1 MILIAYDGS
10 ADATAAIADAGKV
23 LAGHPAVVLTVWEP
37 LSELMARTPA
47 GFGLMAGMSNP
58 DDVDDAT
65 RRAAERVAEEG
76 AELARRAGLDASAR
90 ARPANGTVADSIL
103 EQADRA
109 NATAIVMGSRGRT
122 GLRSRLLGSVSQSVV
137 QRADRAVF
145 VAPSPSVAEV
155 RRERLR
161 PAGGSQA

>member
-1 MILIAYDGS
+1 MIVIAYDGS
-10 ADATAAIADAGKV
+10 DDAKAAIAEAGKV
-23 LAGHPAVVLTVWEP
+23 LAGHPAIVLTIWEP

-58 DDVDDAT
+58 DEVDDAT
-65 RRAAERVAEEG
+65 RRGAERVAEEG

-90 ARPANGTVADSIL
+90 ARPGNGPVADSIL

-122 GLRSRLLGSVSQSVV
+122 GLRSRLLGSVSHAVV
-137 QRADRAVF
+137 QRADRAVL
-145 VAPSPSVAEV
+145 VAPSPAVAEI
-155 RRERLR
+155 RRERLH
-161 PAGGSQA
+161 PARRARA